1 MGGAAPRSGR
11 PALPSTLGHL
21 LSTVNQKG
29 PRCGI
34 LNRCSGR
41 DGGGDVTTEFGG
53 APAAGS
59 GWTAGAL
66 LQLFREQD
74 ETTRATIA
82 TRSGLAR
89 STIALRLDELI
100 GAGLIGPAARA
111 ISTGGRPP
119 ITFSLAAESRLVAG
133 ADLGAGHLTVGLA
146 DLRGRM
152 LGTTTRTGA
161 ISRGPEVTLADTA
174 DALDELLT
182 AQGRSRADVLA
193 VGVGLPGP
201 VEHSSGR
208 ARRPPIMPGW
218 DGFDVPAWIARE
230 TGISAFV
237 DNDVN
242 LMAIGERH
250 AARPEVADL
259 VYVKVSTGIGAGI
272 VSGGRLQRGALGAAG
287 DLGHLAVPGAEQVPC
302 TCGNT
307 GCLEAIASAP
317 VLIRAL
323 GLESGSQIA
332 ELVQAQ
338 DPEAIAAVREA
349 GRSIGAVLAS
359 VVSLLNPSVVVL
371 GGQLAEAGDVLLAGI
386 REIVYRRATPLATEH
401 LEIVSSR
408 TGQTAGV
415 LGAVRLALDEA
426 LSAEAVD
433 RLVGRAVA
441 VRPALVAAP
450 AAAEAH
456 GRAGATPA
464 ASALG

>member
-1 MGGAAPRSGR
+1 M
-11 PALPSTLGHL
+11 
-21 LSTVNQKG
+21 
-29 PRCGI
+29 
-34 LNRCSGR
+34 
-41 DGGGDVTTEFGG
+41 TTEIGG
-53 APAAGS
+53 APSGS

-66 LQLFREQD
+66 LQLFREQE

-82 TRSGLAR
+82 SRSGLAR

-111 ISTGGRPP
+111 VSTGGRPP
-119 ITFSLAAESRLVAG
+119 ITFSLAGESHLVAG

-152 LGTTTRTGA
+152 LGNTTRTGA
-161 ISRGPEVTLADTA
+161 IARGPEVTLAEAA

-182 AQGRSRADVLA
+182 AQGRTRRDVLA
-193 VGVGLPGP
+193 IGVGLPGP

-218 DGFDVPAWIARE
+218 DGFDVPEWVAVH
-230 TGISAFV
+230 TGIPALV

-250 AARPEVADL
+250 AARPDADDL

-287 DLGHLAVPGAEQVPC
+287 DLGHLAVPGAEQVLC

-317 VLIRAL
+317 VLTRAL
-323 GLESGSQIA
+323 GLDSGAQIA

-338 DPEAIAAVREA
+338 DPEAIAAVRDA

-415 LGAVRLALDEA
+415 LGAIRLALDEA
-426 LSAEAVD
+426 LAADAVD
-433 RLVGRAVA
+433 RLVARI
-441 VRPALVAAP
+441 AAP
-450 AAAEAH
+450 SP
-456 GRAGATPA
+456 ATAVPPPA
-464 ASALG
+464 AVEVLG